1 MRALTVKEKRL
12 LAGLL
17 GAIFVL
23 FNVVGLQAF
32 LNRQRT
38 LQSSIVRLQGEL
50 TEGRAIL
57 EEKTVWQER
66 AAWLDAKQ
74 PGDDTTTTDDDAKFY
89 EFVENSAKN
98 AGLTYTRRDAGQRQ
112 SDGAYAE
119 VVDSSQVK
127 GKMEALVKWLNELQ
141 QPEAFR
147 AIKQISVKSGEPPEV
162 IAEVEVAR
170 WYRPVQGGTPETP

>member
-23 FNVVGLQAF
+23 LNVVGLQAF
-32 LNRQRT
+32 LNRQRA

-50 TEGRAIL
+50 AEGRAIL
-57 EEKTVWQER
+57 EEKAVWQER
-66 AAWLDAKQ
+66 AAWLDANQ

-98 AGLTYTRRDAGQRQ
+98 AGLTYTRRDAGQRP

-127 GKMEALVKWLNELQ
+127 GKMEALVKWLDELQ

>member
-12 LAGLL
+12 LVGLL

-23 FNVVGLQAF
+23 LNVVGLQAF
-32 LNRQRT
+32 LNRQRA
-38 LQSSIVRLQGEL
+38 LQSNIVRLQGEL

>member
-23 FNVVGLQAF
+23 LNVVGLQAF

-170 WYRPVQGGTPETP
+170 WYRPEQGGTAAP

>member
-12 LAGLL
+12 LIGLL

-23 FNVVGLQAF
+23 LNVVGLRAF
-32 LNRQRT
+32 LNRQAA
-38 LQSSIVRLQGEL
+38 LQASIVRLQGQL

-57 EEKTVWQER
+57 EEKAVWQER
-66 AAWLDAKQ
+66 AAWLDANQ

-89 EFVENSAKN
+89 EFVETSAKN
-98 AGLTYTRRDAGQRQ
+98 AGLTYTRRDAGQRP
-112 SDGAYAE
+112 SEGTYAE

-127 GKMEALVKWLNELQ
+127 GKMESLVKWLNELQ
-141 QPEAFR
+141 QPESFR

-170 WYRPVQGGTPETP
+170 WYRPEQGGTAAP

>member
-12 LAGLL
+12 LVGLL
-17 GAIFVL
+17 AAIFVL
-23 FNVVGLQAF
+23 LNVVGLQAF
-32 LNRQRT
+32 INRQRA

>member
-23 FNVVGLQAF
+23 LNVVGLQAF
-32 LNRQRT
+32 LNRQRD
-38 LQSSIVRLQGEL
+38 LQSNIVRLQGEM

>member
-23 FNVVGLQAF
+23 LNVVGLQAF
-32 LNRQRT
+32 LNRQRA
-38 LQSSIVRLQGEL
+38 LQSSIVRLQGEMA
-50 TEGRAIL
+50 EGRAIL
-57 EEKTVWQER
+57 EEKAVWQER

-89 EFVENSAKN
+89 EFVESSAKN
-98 AGLTYTRRDAGQRQ
+98 AGLTYTRRDAGQRP

>member
-1 MRALTVKEKRL
+1 MRALTAKEKKL

-23 FNVVGLQAF
+23 LNVVGLRAF
-32 LNRQRT
+32 LNRQQA
-38 LQSSIVRLQGEL
+38 LQGNIIRLQGEL

-89 EFVENSAKN
+89 EFVETSAKN
-98 AGLTYTRRDAGQRQ
+98 AGLTYTRRDAGQRP
-112 SDGAYAE
+112 SEGAYAE

-162 IAEVEVAR
+162 VAEVEVAR